1 MVTIRAHT
9 LMEIQVHSLEHLT
22 TWFFFLTNITDVNQ
36 DIPLYCDV
44 SSACVYNS
52 VRSNIGCCPDT
63 STTCSI
69 WTTCLDSS
77 EKNLF
82 TTDNGYTLWWQVSV
96 FV

>member
-1 MVTIRAHT
+1 MSTV
-9 LMEIQVHSLEHLT
+9 IQVRLLEHGLSAS
-22 TWFFFLTNITDVNQ
+22 LQDNTDLDE

-44 SSACVYNS
+44 NSACVYNS

-77 EKNLF
+77 DKNLF
-82 TTDNGYTLWWQVSV
+82 TTDNGYTLWW
-96 FV
+96 

>member
-1 MVTIRAHT
+1 MSMV
-9 LMEIQVHSLEHLT
+9 IQVHPLEHFPT
-22 TWFFFLTNITDVNQ
+22 CPLTNNTDVNK

-44 SSACVYNS
+44 DSACVYNS

-77 EKNLF
+77 DKNLF
-82 TTDNGYTLWWQVSV
+82 TTDNGYTLWW
-96 FV
+96 